1 MRTSVDLKKQLS
13 SLNNKSYG
21 LYKTISG
28 KYLFKDYVLSIDHI
42 QGDPFASPSSIRII
56 ITQNVAGF
64 PSELFNKKY
73 KKIALEDYITRLFYN
88 NIFRI
93 ASKGSGSGK
102 SGLMLISKCDQEV
115 IERTC
120 VLINEEEI
128 QVRFKVG
135 FPARGR
141 SILSSEL
148 EKILFEYIPKIIDN
162 SLKYDNLDKNKIK
175 SVIDL
180 SEDQNYIRSKLQELN
195 LVAFVANGS
204 ILPRES
210 GISNKPLKN
219 SIKFKSPSNLQVEL
233 NLPNRGKIIGMGI
246 KKGITLIVGGG
257 YHGKSTL
264 LKALELGVYNHII
277 GDGREYVITDDSA
290 IKIKSEDGRSIK
302 DTDISLFINN
312 LPNSKDTK
320 KFNSE
325 NASGST
331 SQAANIIEGI
341 ESDTSLFLIDE
352 DTSATNFMIRDRL
365 MQRLV
370 NKDKEPITPFI
381 HVVKDLYTQLDISTI
396 LVVGSCGDYF
406 NVADCVIQMDEYEV
420 TDVTSIAKDISSNF
434 ISEERQNSQNHIS
447 IDFDRKIKKGT
458 ISADYK
464 GNVKIKSIGT
474 DSLCINK
481 DIIDLKS
488 LEQIVDP
495 EQIDALGYI
504 MKLAEDKII
513 NNNKTLQE
521 IVTDV
526 LDFINKNG
534 LISISSTSYGNGTLS
549 MPRKQE
555 IISCFNRYRNLKL

>member
-1 MRTSVDLKKQLS
+1 MKTSADLKKQLS
-13 SLNNKSYG
+13 SLNNKSYS
-21 LYKTISG
+21 LYKSISG
-28 KYLFKDYVLSIDHI
+28 GYLFKDYILSIDHV

-56 ITQNVAGF
+56 INQNVSRF

-73 KKIALEDYITRLFYN
+73 KKIALEDYITRLFYT
-88 NIFRI
+88 NIFKF

-102 SGLMLISKCDQEV
+102 SGIIQISKCGQE
-115 IERTC
+115 ILERTA
-120 VLINEEEI
+120 VLVDEKEI

-148 EKILFEYIPKIIDN
+148 EKILFEYLPKIIDN
-162 SLKYDNLDKNKIK
+162 SLKYDNLDKIEIK

-180 SEDQNYIRSKLQELN
+180 SEDQHYIRNKLKELN

-204 ILPRES
+204 NLPRES
-210 GISNKPLKN
+210 GVSDKPLKN
-219 SIKFKSPSNLQVEL
+219 SIKFKSPSSLQIEL
-233 NLPNRGKIIGMGI
+233 DLPNKGKIIGMGI

-312 LPNSKDTK
+312 LPNGKNTK

-341 ESDTSLFLIDE
+341 EADTSLFLIDE
-352 DTSATNFMIRDRL
+352 DTSATNFMIRDKL
-365 MQRLV
+365 MQKLV
-370 NKDKEPITPFI
+370 SKNKEPITPFI
-381 HVVKDLYTQLDISTI
+381 DVIEDLYTQLDISTI

-406 NVADCVIQMDEYEV
+406 NVADCVIQMDEYEAK
-420 TDVTSIAKDISSNF
+420 DVTSIAKDISSNF
-434 ISEERQNSQNHIS
+434 ISEERKINQNRIS

-458 ISADYK
+458 ISADHK

-488 LEQIVDP
+488 LEQI
-495 EQIDALGYI
+495 IDAEQVNSLGYI
-504 MKLAEDKII
+504 MKFAEDKII
-513 NNNKTLQE
+513 NNNKTLQGVVDD
-521 IVTDV
+521 IF
-526 LDFINKNG
+526 DFINKNG
-534 LISISSTSYGNGTLS
+534 LINVSSTSYGNGNLS

>member
-56 ITQNVAGF
+56 ITQNVARF

-420 TDVTSIAKDISSNF
+420 KDVTSIAKDISSNF

>member
-1 MRTSVDLKKQLS
+1 MKTSSDLKKQLL
-13 SLNNKSYG
+13 SLNNKSYS
-21 LYKTISG
+21 LYKTLSG
-28 KYLFKDYVLSIDHI
+28 IYLFNDYALSIDHV

-56 ITQNVAGF
+56 INQNIAKF
-64 PSELFNKKY
+64 PNKLFNKKY
-73 KKIALEDYITRLFYN
+73 KKVALEDHITRLFYT
-88 NIFRI
+88 NIFKFT
-93 ASKGSGSGK
+93 SKGSGSGK
-102 SGLMLISKCDQEV
+102 SGIIQISKCGQE
-115 IERTC
+115 ILERTS
-120 VLINEEEI
+120 VLIDEKEI

-135 FPARGR
+135 FPAKGR

-148 EKILFEYIPKIIDN
+148 EKILFEYLPKIINN

-180 SEDQNYIRSKLQELN
+180 SEDQNYIRKKLKELN

-210 GISNKPLKN
+210 GISSKPLKN
-219 SIKFKSPSNLQVEL
+219 SVKFKSPSSLQVEL
-233 NLPNRGKIIGMGI
+233 DLPNKGKTIGMGV

-264 LKALELGVYNHII
+264 LKALELGVYNHTI
-277 GDGREYVITDDSA
+277 GDGREYIITDDSA

-312 LPNSKDTK
+312 LPNGKNTK

-341 ESDTSLFLIDE
+341 ESNTSLFLIDE
-352 DTSATNFMIRDRL
+352 DTSATNFMIRDKL
-365 MQRLV
+365 MQKLI

-381 HVVKDLYTQLDISTI
+381 DVVKDLYTQLDISTI

-406 NVADCVIQMDEYEV
+406 NVADCVIQMDEYDAK
-420 TDVTSIAKDISSNF
+420 DVTSIAKDISSKF
-434 ISEERQNSQNHIS
+434 ISEEKSNNQKPIS
-447 IDFDRKIKKGT
+447 IDFDRRIKKGT
-458 ISADYK
+458 ISSDYK

-488 LEQIVDP
+488 LEQIVDA
-495 EQIDALGYI
+495 EQVNALGYI

-513 NNNKTLQE
+513 NNSKTLQE
-521 IVTDV
+521 ITYDI
-526 LDFINKNG
+526 LDFIYTNG
-534 LISISSTSYGNGTLS
+534 LISISSASYGNGNLS

>member
-1 MRTSVDLKKQLS
+1 MKTSVDLKKQLS
-13 SLNNKSYG
+13 SLNNKSYN

-28 KYLFKDYVLSIDHI
+28 SYLFEDYVLSIDHV

-56 ITQNVAGF
+56 INQNAAGF

-73 KKIALEDYITRLFYN
+73 KKIALEDYITRLFYS
-88 NIFRI
+88 NIVKI

-102 SGLMLISKCDQEV
+102 SGLILISKCGQEIV
-115 IERTC
+115 ERTC

-128 QVRFKVG
+128 QVRFKIG
-135 FPARGR
+135 FPAKGR

-148 EKILFEYIPKIIDN
+148 EKILFEYIPTMVDN

-175 SVIDL
+175 SVIAL
-180 SEDQNYIRSKLQELN
+180 SEDQNYIRNKLKELN

-210 GISNKPLKN
+210 GISSKPLKN
-219 SIKFKSPSNLQVEL
+219 SVKFKSPSSLQVEL
-233 NLPNRGKIIGMGI
+233 DLPNKGKTIGMGV

-264 LKALELGVYNHII
+264 LKALELGVYNHTI

-312 LPNSKDTK
+312 LPNGKNTK

-341 ESDTSLFLIDE
+341 ESNTSLFLIDE
-352 DTSATNFMIRDRL
+352 DTSATNFMIRDKL
-365 MQRLV
+365 MQKLV

-381 HVVKDLYTQLDISTI
+381 DVVKDLYTQLDISTI
-396 LVVGSCGDYF
+396 LVVGSCGNYF
-406 NVADCVIQMDEYEV
+406 NVADCVIQMDEYEAK
-420 TDVTSIAKDISSNF
+420 DVTSIAKDISSKF
-434 ISEERQNSQNHIS
+434 ISEEKNKTQKSIS

-458 ISADYK
+458 ILADYK
-464 GNVKIKSIGT
+464 GNIKIKTAGT
-474 DSLCINK
+474 DSLYINK
-481 DIIDLKS
+481 DTIDLKS
-488 LEQIVDP
+488 LEQIIDP
-495 EQIDALGYI
+495 EQVNALGYI

-521 IVTDV
+521 IVTDI
-526 LDFINKNG
+526 LEFINKNG

-555 IISCFNRYRNLKL
+555 IISCFNRYRKLKL

>member
-1 MRTSVDLKKQLS
+1 MKTSSDLKKQLL
-13 SLNNKSYG
+13 SLNNKSYS
-21 LYKTISG
+21 LYKTLSG
-28 KYLFKDYVLSIDHI
+28 IYLFNDYALSIDHV

-56 ITQNVAGF
+56 INQNIAKF
-64 PSELFNKKY
+64 PNKLFNKKY
-73 KKIALEDYITRLFYN
+73 KKVALEDHITRLFYT
-88 NIFRI
+88 NIFKFT
-93 ASKGSGSGK
+93 SKGSGSGK
-102 SGLMLISKCDQEV
+102 SGIIQISKCGQE
-115 IERTC
+115 ILERTS
-120 VLINEEEI
+120 VLIDEKEI

-135 FPARGR
+135 FPAKGR

-148 EKILFEYIPKIIDN
+148 EKILFEYLPKIINN

-180 SEDQNYIRSKLQELN
+180 SEDQNYIRKKLKELN

-210 GISNKPLKN
+210 GISSKPLKN
-219 SIKFKSPSNLQVEL
+219 SVKFKSPSSLQVEL
-233 NLPNRGKIIGMGI
+233 DLPNKGKTIGMGV

-264 LKALELGVYNHII
+264 LKALELGVYNHTI

-312 LPNSKDTK
+312 LPNGKNTK

-341 ESDTSLFLIDE
+341 ESNTSLFLIDE
-352 DTSATNFMIRDRL
+352 DTSATNFMIKDKL
-365 MQRLV
+365 MQKLV

-381 HVVKDLYTQLDISTI
+381 DVVKDLYTQLDISTI
-396 LVVGSCGDYF
+396 LVVGSCGEYF
-406 NVADCVIQMDEYEV
+406 NVADCVIQMDEYDAK
-420 TDVTSIAKDISSNF
+420 DVTSIAKDISSKF
-434 ISEERQNSQNHIS
+434 ISEEKSNNQKPIS
-447 IDFDRKIKKGT
+447 IDFDRRIKKGT
-458 ISADYK
+458 ISSDYK

-488 LEQIVDP
+488 LEQIVDA
-495 EQIDALGYI
+495 EQVNALGYI

-513 NNNKTLQE
+513 NNSKTLQE
-521 IVTDV
+521 ITYDI
-526 LDFINKNG
+526 LDFIYTNG
-534 LISISSTSYGNGTLS
+534 LISISSASYGNGNLS

>member
-1 MRTSVDLKKQLS
+1 MKTSADLKKQLS
-13 SLNNKSYG
+13 SLNNKSYS
-21 LYKTISG
+21 LYKSISG
-28 KYLFKDYVLSIDHI
+28 GYLFKDYILSIDHV

-56 ITQNVAGF
+56 INQNVSRF

-73 KKIALEDYITRLFYN
+73 KKIALEDYITRLFYT
-88 NIFRI
+88 NIFKF

-102 SGLMLISKCDQEV
+102 SGIIQISKCGQE
-115 IERTC
+115 ILERTA
-120 VLINEEEI
+120 VLVDEKEI

-148 EKILFEYIPKIIDN
+148 EKILFEYLPKIIDN
-162 SLKYDNLDKNKIK
+162 SLKYDNLDKIEIK
-175 SVIDL
+175 SAIDL
-180 SEDQNYIRSKLQELN
+180 SEDQHYIRNKLKELN

-204 ILPRES
+204 NLPRES
-210 GISNKPLKN
+210 GVSDKPLKN
-219 SIKFKSPSNLQVEL
+219 SIKFKSPSSLQIEL
-233 NLPNRGKIIGMGI
+233 DLPNKGKIIGMGI

-312 LPNSKDTK
+312 LPNGKNTK

-341 ESDTSLFLIDE
+341 EADTSLFLIDE
-352 DTSATNFMIRDRL
+352 DTSATNFMIRDKL
-365 MQRLV
+365 MQKLV
-370 NKDKEPITPFI
+370 SKNKEPITPFI
-381 HVVKDLYTQLDISTI
+381 DVIEDLYTQLDISTI

-406 NVADCVIQMDEYEV
+406 NVADCVIQMDEYEAK
-420 TDVTSIAKDISSNF
+420 DVTSIAKDISSNF
-434 ISEERQNSQNHIS
+434 ISEERKINQNRIS

-458 ISADYK
+458 ISADHK

-488 LEQIVDP
+488 LEQI
-495 EQIDALGYI
+495 IDAEQVNSLGYI
-504 MKLAEDKII
+504 MKFAEDKII
-513 NNNKTLQE
+513 NNNKTLQGVVDD
-521 IVTDV
+521 IF
-526 LDFINKNG
+526 DFINKNG
-534 LISISSTSYGNGTLS
+534 LINVSSTSYGNGNLS

>member
-56 ITQNVAGF
+56 ITQNVARF

>member
-1 MRTSVDLKKQLS
+1 MKTSADLKKQLS
-13 SLNNKSYG
+13 SLNNKSYS
-21 LYKTISG
+21 LYKSISG
-28 KYLFKDYVLSIDHI
+28 GYLFKDYILSIDHV

-56 ITQNVAGF
+56 INQNVSRF

-73 KKIALEDYITRLFYN
+73 KKIALEEYITRLFYT
-88 NIFRI
+88 NIFKF

-102 SGLMLISKCDQEV
+102 SGIIQISKCGQE
-115 IERTC
+115 ILERTA
-120 VLINEEEI
+120 VLVDEKEI

-148 EKILFEYIPKIIDN
+148 EKILFEYLPKIIDN
-162 SLKYDNLDKNKIK
+162 SLKYDNLDKIEIK

-180 SEDQNYIRSKLQELN
+180 SEDQHYIRNKLKELN

-204 ILPRES
+204 NLPRES
-210 GISNKPLKN
+210 GVSDKPLKN
-219 SIKFKSPSNLQVEL
+219 SIKFKSPSSLQIEL
-233 NLPNRGKIIGMGI
+233 DLPNKGKIIGMGI

-312 LPNSKDTK
+312 LPNGKNTK

-341 ESDTSLFLIDE
+341 EADTSLFLIDE
-352 DTSATNFMIRDRL
+352 DTSATNFMIRDKL
-365 MQRLV
+365 MQKLV
-370 NKDKEPITPFI
+370 SKNKEPITPFI
-381 HVVKDLYTQLDISTI
+381 DVIEDLYTQLDISTI

-406 NVADCVIQMDEYEV
+406 NVADCVIQMDEYEAK
-420 TDVTSIAKDISSNF
+420 DVTSIAKDISSNF
-434 ISEERQNSQNHIS
+434 ISEERKINQNRIS

-458 ISADYK
+458 ISADHK

-488 LEQIVDP
+488 LKQI
-495 EQIDALGYI
+495 IDAEQVNSLGYI
-504 MKLAEDKII
+504 MKFAEDKII
-513 NNNKTLQE
+513 NNNKTLQGVVDD
-521 IVTDV
+521 IF
-526 LDFINKNG
+526 DFINKNG
-534 LISISSTSYGNGTLS
+534 LINVSSTSYGNGNLS

>member
-1 MRTSVDLKKQLS
+1 
-13 SLNNKSYG
+13 
-21 LYKTISG
+21 
-28 KYLFKDYVLSIDHI
+28 
-42 QGDPFASPSSIRII
+42 
-56 ITQNVAGF
+56 
-64 PSELFNKKY
+64 
-73 KKIALEDYITRLFYN
+73 
-88 NIFRI
+88 
-93 ASKGSGSGK
+93 
-102 SGLMLISKCDQEV
+102 MLISKCDQEV

>member
-1 MRTSVDLKKQLS
+1 
-13 SLNNKSYG
+13 
-21 LYKTISG
+21 
-28 KYLFKDYVLSIDHI
+28 
-42 QGDPFASPSSIRII
+42 
-56 ITQNVAGF
+56 
-64 PSELFNKKY
+64 
-73 KKIALEDYITRLFYN
+73 
-88 NIFRI
+88 
-93 ASKGSGSGK
+93 
-102 SGLMLISKCDQEV
+102 
-115 IERTC
+115 
-120 VLINEEEI
+120 
-128 QVRFKVG
+128 
-135 FPARGR
+135 
-141 SILSSEL
+141 
-148 EKILFEYIPKIIDN
+148 
-162 SLKYDNLDKNKIK
+162 
-175 SVIDL
+175 
-180 SEDQNYIRSKLQELN
+180 
-195 LVAFVANGS
+195 
-204 ILPRES
+204 
-210 GISNKPLKN
+210 
-219 SIKFKSPSNLQVEL
+219 
-233 NLPNRGKIIGMGI
+233 MGI

-312 LPNSKDTK
+312 LPNGKDTK

-341 ESDTSLFLIDE
+341 ESATSLFLIDE
-352 DTSATNFMIRDRL
+352 DTSATNFMIRDKL

-381 HVVKDLYTQLDISTI
+381 DVVKDLYKQLDISTI
-396 LVVGSCGDYF
+396 LAVGSCGDYF
-406 NVADCVIQMDEYEV
+406 NVADCVIQMDEYEAK
-420 TDVTSIAKDISSNF
+420 DVTSIAKDISSNF

>member
-1 MRTSVDLKKQLS
+1 MKTSSDLKKQLL
-13 SLNNKSYG
+13 SLNNKSYS
-21 LYKTISG
+21 LYKTLSG
-28 KYLFKDYVLSIDHI
+28 IYLFNDYALSIDHV

-56 ITQNVAGF
+56 INQNIAKF
-64 PSELFNKKY
+64 PNKLFNKKY
-73 KKIALEDYITRLFYN
+73 KKVALEDHITRLFYT
-88 NIFRI
+88 NIFKFT
-93 ASKGSGSGK
+93 SKGSGSGK
-102 SGLMLISKCDQEV
+102 SGIIQISKCGQE
-115 IERTC
+115 ILERTS
-120 VLINEEEI
+120 VLIDEKEI

-135 FPARGR
+135 FPAKGR

-148 EKILFEYIPKIIDN
+148 EKILFEYLPKIINN

-180 SEDQNYIRSKLQELN
+180 SEDQNYIRKKLKELN

-210 GISNKPLKN
+210 GISSKPLKN
-219 SIKFKSPSNLQVEL
+219 SVKFKSPSSLQVEL
-233 NLPNRGKIIGMGI
+233 DLPNKGKTIGMGV

-264 LKALELGVYNHII
+264 LKALELGVYNHTI

-312 LPNSKDTK
+312 LPNGKNTK

-331 SQAANIIEGI
+331 SQVANIIEGI
-341 ESDTSLFLIDE
+341 ESNTSLFLIDE
-352 DTSATNFMIRDRL
+352 DTSATNFMIRDKL
-365 MQRLV
+365 MQKLV

-381 HVVKDLYTQLDISTI
+381 DVVKDLYTQLDISTI

-406 NVADCVIQMDEYEV
+406 NVADCVIQMDEYDAK
-420 TDVTSIAKDISSNF
+420 DVTSIAKDISSKF
-434 ISEERQNSQNHIS
+434 ISEEKSNNQKPIS
-447 IDFDRKIKKGT
+447 IDFDRRIKKGT
-458 ISADYK
+458 ISSDYK

-488 LEQIVDP
+488 LEQIVDA
-495 EQIDALGYI
+495 EQVNALGYI

-513 NNNKTLQE
+513 NNSKTLQE
-521 IVTDV
+521 ITYDI
-526 LDFINKNG
+526 LDFIYTNG
-534 LISISSTSYGNGTLS
+534 LISISSASYVNGNLS